1 MLSIRDEDFNCTIQ
15 ELKQERKGLIDQVN
29 RNFNCTIQE
38 LKRSA
43 IVSEESLIW
52 IFQLHHTGIKT
63 DVIREADAVQYDFN
77 CTIQELK
84 CIHYTT
90 PKN

>member
-1 MLSIRDEDFNCTIQ
+1 MLDDADESDH
-15 ELKQERKGLIDQVN
+15 
-29 RNFNCTIQE
+29 FNCTIQE
-38 LKRSA
+38 LKRFGCEFPYGP
-43 IVSEESLIW
+43 IE
-52 IFQLHHTGIKT
+52 
-63 DVIREADAVQYDFN
+63 DFN